1 MENSRDME
9 KTILRPGCE
18 VATGL
23 GQWGKP
29 LTLRA
34 VYILAGPRVCLLQD
48 ARRPGLLHVIQE
60 GGRGPF
66 DT

>member
-1 MENSRDME
+1 ME
-9 KTILRPGCE
+9 KTILKPGCE
-18 VATGL
+18 VAAGL

-29 LTLRA
+29 LTLRT

-48 ARRPGLLHVIQE
+48 ARRPGTEVLALLHVIQE